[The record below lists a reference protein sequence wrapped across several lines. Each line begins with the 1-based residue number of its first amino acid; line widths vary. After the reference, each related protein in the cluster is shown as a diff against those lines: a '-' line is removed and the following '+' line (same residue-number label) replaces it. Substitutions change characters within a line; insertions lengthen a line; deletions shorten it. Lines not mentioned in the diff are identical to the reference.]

1 MIQRAVGSVRLNNNN
16 DGGVDIAVEHENLYL
31 RSVPASQRAMRGEGR
46 PAPAARTV
54 CAR

>member
-1 MIQRAVGSVRLNNNN
+1 MIQRAVGSVRLNNN